1 MNNMATILKTKAE
14 FEKAIEGKAIVD
26 FYADWCGPCRMLG
39 PTIEELSKEYAG
51 KINIVKVNV
60 DNLREVAQQYG
71 IQSIPTI
78 LFFKEKQQ
86 LGRVI
91 GLQDK
96 ETFEKLIKEYLK

>member
-1 MNNMATILKTKAE
+1 VNNMATILKTKAE

>member
-1 MNNMATILKTKAE
+1 MATILKTKAE

-96 ETFEKLIKEYLK
+96 ETLEKLIKEYLK

>member
-1 MNNMATILKTKAE
+1 MATILKTKAE